1 MKYLE
6 RRRRIMRRD
15 TVEIIPVAADSAVI
29 VRLAA
34 KIEPAKRRRG
44 KLRNRALRKQAMVTR
59 SVRLFWQVMRAMR
72 FNRM

>member
-29 VRLAA
+29 VQ
-34 KIEPAKRRRG
+34 IEPAKRQRG
-44 KLRNRALRKQAMVTR
+44 KLRNRARRKQGDGDPFGATVLA
-59 SVRLFWQVMRAMR
+59 SNASDGL
-72 FNRM
+72 